1 MEEIKKV
8 LDAKEA
14 FVNYMKQFEKNSTTT
29 GSNFDM
35 DMDDDLGDNL
45 MDYSKFIKTHEDN
58 IKVKEEAILF
68 MKEFIL
74 ACVDKI
80 SEYNDKIRVS
90 NKLIKETKEKII
102 DLIEE

>member
-14 FVNYMKQFEKNSTTT
+14 FVNYMKQFEKNYTTT
-29 GSNFDM
+29 EDNFDGG
-35 DMDDDLGDNL
+35 MDDGLGDTL
-45 MDYSKFIKTHEDN
+45 LDYAKFIKTHEDN
-58 IKVKEEAILF
+58 IEVKKEAILI
-68 MKEFIL
+68 MKEFML
-74 ACVDKI
+74 GLVDKI

-90 NKLIKETKEKII
+90 EELIDEAKEKII

>member
-1 MEEIKKV
+1 MEENKIC

-14 FVNYMKQFEKNSTTT
+14 FINYIRQFEKNSTIT
-29 GSNFDM
+29 GSDFDM
-35 DMDDDLGDNL
+35 DMNDDLGDNL

-58 IKVKEEAILF
+58 IKAKEEAILF